1 MPSSS
6 RWEEEARRLSHDIC
20 DKCRLSITHNAPRM
34 RPLLEAA
41 LADAERRTWER
52 AIQFIDR
59 LTIPDGWEDGH
70 GWDAVL
76 DYAVTKMREAAQGVL
91 NK

>member
-1 MPSSS
+1 MVGSLTYGLGVSDETVAS
-6 RWEEEARRLSHDIC
+6 LDGALGVIRA
-20 DKCRLSITHNAPRM
+20 NVAQ
-34 RPLLEAA
+34 A